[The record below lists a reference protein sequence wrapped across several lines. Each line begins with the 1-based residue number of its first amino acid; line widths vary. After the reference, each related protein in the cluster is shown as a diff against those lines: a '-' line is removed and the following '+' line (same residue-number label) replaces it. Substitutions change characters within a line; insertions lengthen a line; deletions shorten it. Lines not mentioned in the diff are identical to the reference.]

1 LIPSYQKTAP
11 NKLFLLITAFL
22 LLGCRSITRRSAEPP
37 IEPSQIFLSF
47 DDGPNAFD
55 DTTARL
61 LDVLKKHEV
70 KAMFVLLGENAE
82 KNPGLVRRIYDDGHL
97 IINHG
102 YYDKWAGGM
111 EEEEFRNNLAM
122 GEAAISKAL
131 GSNFFP
137 KLYRPHGGF
146 YSSSQEKIIR
156 EAGYTIVFADIR
168 VYDAV
173 LSETKKDKAVKELIE
188 KAEKQNGGIVLLHDG
203 RGSQTQMEK
212 KLKKSQSGAFNRSWI
227 PAAMEEIIVALKA
240 KGFTIVNPH
249 LSE

>member
-1 LIPSYQKTAP
+1 LIPFYQKTAP
-11 NKLFLLITAFL
+11 NKLFLLIIAFL
-22 LLGCRSITRRSAEPP
+22 LLGCRSITQRSAEPA
-37 IEPSQIFLSF
+37 IGPSQIILSF
-47 DDGPNAFD
+47 DDGPNAFG

-61 LDVLKKHEV
+61 LDVLEKYEV
-70 KAMFVLLGENAE
+70 KAMFALLGENAE
-82 KNPGLVRRIYDDGHL
+82 KNPGLVRRIYDEGHL

-111 EEEEFRNNLAM
+111 EEEEFRNNLKM

-131 GSNFFP
+131 GSDFFP

-146 YSSSQEKIIR
+146 YSYAQEKIIR
-156 EAGYTIVFADIR
+156 EVGYTIVFADLR

-173 LSETKKDKAVKELIE
+173 LSEVKKDKAIKELIE
-188 KAEKQNGGIVLLHDG
+188 KAKKQNGGIVLLHDG

-212 KLKKSQSGAFNRSWI
+212 ELEKNQSGAFNRSWL
-227 PAAMEEIIVALKA
+227 PAAVEEIIAALKA